1 MAKLDEDDLRLQ
13 EYHNKRV
20 AFFDSWVK
28 AWIQNRMELDK
39 QLLSLS
45 ALAIGLLVG
54 VLGNPDNVL
63 QFVIWFIAGFSF
75 LFCGGLILIIFC
87 QNTKYIE
94 TLLDDHQTE
103 EKAKEKVVLS
113 EREKQKTRQLGL
125 LTKSAFLLFLFG
137 ATLTLVLAISQ
148 PSFIIMKAT

>member
-28 AWIQNRMELDK
+28 AWIQNRMELDR

-54 VLGNPDNVL
+54 VLGNPNNVL

-75 LFCGGLILIIFC
+75 LFCGGIILIIFR

-94 TLLDDHQTE
+94 TLLDGHQT
-103 EKAKEKVVLS
+103 KKRRK
-113 EREKQKTRQLGL
+113 KK
-125 LTKSAFLLFLFG
+125 LF
-137 ATLTLVLAISQ
+137 
-148 PSFIIMKAT
+148 

>member
-1 MAKLDEDDLRLQ
+1 MAKLNLDDLKLQ
-13 EYHNKRV
+13 EYHNNRV

-63 QFVIWFIAGFSF
+63 QLVIWLAAGFSF
-75 LFCGGLILIIFC
+75 LFCGGFILIIFH
-87 QNTKYIE
+87 QNTNYIE
-94 TLLDDHQTE
+94 TLLKDHQTE
-103 EKAKEKVVLS
+103 EKAEEKVILS
-113 EREKQKTRQLGL
+113 EREKQKTQQLGL
-125 LTKSAFLLFLFG
+125 LTKSAFFLFLFG
-137 ATLTLVLAISQ
+137 ATLTLGLAISQ
-148 PSFIIMKAT
+148 SGFIIVKRT

>member
-1 MAKLDEDDLRLQ
+1 MAKQNLDDLKLQ
-13 EYHNKRV
+13 EYHNNRV

-63 QFVIWFIAGFSF
+63 QLVIWLAAGFSF
-75 LFCGGLILIIFC
+75 LFCGGLILIIFHR
-87 QNTKYIE
+87 NTKYIE
-94 TLLDDHQTE
+94 TLLKDHQTE
-103 EKAKEKVVLS
+103 EKAEEKVVLS
-113 EREKQKTRQLGL
+113 EREKQKTQ
-125 LTKSAFLLFLFG
+125 
-137 ATLTLVLAISQ
+137 
-148 PSFIIMKAT
+148 

>member
-1 MAKLDEDDLRLQ
+1 MRATYGYKNITISVWPFLIVGLRRGFKTVWSWINNSYR
-13 EYHNKRV
+13 YH
-20 AFFDSWVK
+20 
-28 AWIQNRMELDK
+28 
-39 QLLSLS
+39 

-54 VLGNPDNVL
+54 VLDNPDNVL

-75 LFCGGLILIIFC
+75 LFCGGLILIIFR

-103 EKAKEKVVLS
+103 EKAEEKVVLS
-113 EREKQKTRQLGL
+113 EREKQKTQQLGL

-137 ATLTLVLAISQ
+137 E
-148 PSFIIMKAT
+148 KALE

>member
-45 ALAIGLLVG
+45 A
-54 VLGNPDNVL
+54 
-63 QFVIWFIAGFSF
+63 
-75 LFCGGLILIIFC
+75 
-87 QNTKYIE
+87 
-94 TLLDDHQTE
+94 
-103 EKAKEKVVLS
+103 
-113 EREKQKTRQLGL
+113 
-125 LTKSAFLLFLFG
+125 
-137 ATLTLVLAISQ
+137 
-148 PSFIIMKAT
+148 